1 MKEMRDRPR
10 LKRLVD
16 EDELNV
22 AEEFLMRSELL
33 PCPSALSSMNSTRNA
48 SAAAAAA
55 AAAAQ
60 PPLATW
66 SPSICG
72 YMLCCAQA
80 AGPAHQTHLASLGNF
95 ASLVPAADNIVV
107 QPAIRFREM

>member
-1 MKEMRDRPR
+1 
-10 LKRLVD
+10 
-16 EDELNV
+16 
-22 AEEFLMRSELL
+22 MRSELL

-55 AAAAQ
+55 AAAAAQ
-60 PPLATW
+60 PLLATW
-66 SPSICG
+66 SSSICG

-80 AGPAHQTHLASLGNF
+80 AGPAPQTHLASLGNF

-107 QPAIRFREM
+107 QPAIQFREM